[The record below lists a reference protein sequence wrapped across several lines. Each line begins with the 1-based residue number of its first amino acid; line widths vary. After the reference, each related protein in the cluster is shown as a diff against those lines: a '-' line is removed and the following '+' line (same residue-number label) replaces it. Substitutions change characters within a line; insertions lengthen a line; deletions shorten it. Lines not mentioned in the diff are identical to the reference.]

1 MKRFVIVH
9 WTQIYCLY
17 VIQAPAAPVLKRQNK
32 KRKEPEDYTSA
43 REPEAG
49 PSTKRGKQASEAQP
63 RKSKNTSVYIT
74 GLPLDTTEEEL
85 VARFGKCGVLEEDI
99 DGEPKIKMYARDD
112 GTFSGEA
119 LVAYF
124 KEESVALAVAML
136 DGAEL
141 RLGDASTRMDVSQ
154 ADFQHKSGPSN
165 GNGQGEQKQRKTIDK
180 KKATKRIKNMQK
192 YVIPF
197 YL

>member
-1 MKRFVIVH
+1 M
-9 WTQIYCLY
+9 
-17 VIQAPAAPVLKRQNK
+17 
-32 KRKEPEDYTSA
+32 
-43 REPEAG
+43 
-49 PSTKRGKQASEAQP
+49 
-63 RKSKNTSVYIT
+63 
-74 GLPLDTTEEEL
+74 
-85 VARFGKCGVLEEDI
+85 LEEDI

-192 YVIPF
+192 YVNAF